1 MKIEEAVK
9 TALDLKA
16 KNADIATYIKRKSWY
31 NDNKYADMMLSPH
44 GFSKHSLCHLRL
56 VNEKTLRV
64 HGSFTPTVEDI
75 LANDWVVV
83 QRMLAN
89 IDSNEKS
96 NVTTTTNDKSISK
109 ALEQL
114 ILAKGYL
121 KEQEKAVEAMKIIFK
136 KTYGIEFDCFAL
148 HSEILMDEEDRI
160 NGIFV
165 ALARDVY
172 KMVSSCLDKAIKELD
187 VKEIDEK
194 TE

>member
-31 NDNKYADMMLSPH
+31 GDNKYADMVLSPH

-56 VNEKTLRV
+56 VNEKTLRI
-64 HGSFTPTVEDI
+64 HGGFTPTVEDI
-75 LANDWVVV
+75 LADDWVIV

-89 IDSNEKS
+89 IGSNEKS
-96 NVTTTTNDKSISK
+96 NTTTTTNDKNVSK

-148 HSEILMDEEDRI
+148 HSEILMDKEDRI

-187 VKEIDEK
+187 IKPVDEK

>member
-16 KNADIATYIKRKSWY
+16 KNTDIATYIKRKSWY
-31 NDNKYADMMLSPH
+31 SDNKYADMMLSPH

-56 VNEKTLRV
+56 VNEKTLRI
-64 HGSFTPTVEDI
+64 HGGFTPTVEDI
-75 LANDWVVV
+75 LADDWVIV

-89 IDSNEKS
+89 IGGNEKS
-96 NVTTTTNDKSISK
+96 NVTTTINDKNVSK

-114 ILAKGYL
+114 ILAKGYI
-121 KEQEKAVEAMKIIFK
+121 KELNRSVKAMKTIFE
-136 KTYGIEFDCFAL
+136 KTYGICFEKFNL
-148 HSEILMDEEDRI
+148 YPEIICDEEDRI

-165 ALARDVY
+165 TLASDVD

-187 VKEIDEK
+187 TRPVDEK